1 MKMFFPYVTFFLG
14 CHTTYNQTREENIY
28 VEAYVC
34 SKNRKDSNLMHKFI
48 IAVKPPDMTPI
59 KTSSD
64 WLKLASTGC
73 DRS

>member
-1 MKMFFPYVTFFLG
+1 MF
-14 CHTTYNQTREENIY
+14 
-28 VEAYVC
+28 
-34 SKNRKDSNLMHKFI
+34 KNRKDSNLMHKFI

-64 WLKLASTGC
+64 WLKLAFTGC